1 MELSP
6 MKYKNFTWPYN
17 PRTYTIQYQRVM
29 GNHKVPYGRYHL
41 QDLGLTRR
49 VMKGEGEFVGED
61 AYDQFKA
68 LATVFYDNGP
78 GILIHP
84 VWQTAN
90 AYFVELS
97 LAQEPRR
104 DYVRYTFT
112 FWESF
117 EGYDAKAR
125 AVEDKPQSSVQT
137 GGSNAQ
143 TAGKAAGG
151 RETGQ
156 VWHTVVKGENL
167 WKIARDYGVELTAVI
182 ALNPQIKN
190 PNLIFVGERVRVK

>member
-6 MKYKNFTWPYN
+6 MRYKDFTWPHN
-17 PRTYTIQYQRVM
+17 PRTYTIEYKRAM

-68 LATVFYDNGP
+68 LATVFYQNGP

-112 FWESF
+112 FWESYD
-117 EGYDAKAR
+117 EYDAGAKEEKTAQ
-125 AVEDKPQSSVQT
+125 AI
-137 GGSNAQ
+137 Q
-143 TAGKAAGG
+143 TASTASAQK
-151 RETGQ
+151 ESSQ
-156 VWHTVVKGENL
+156 LWHTVVKGENL
-167 WKIARDYGVELTAVI
+167 WKIAKDYGVTLASVI

-190 PNLIFVGERVRVK
+190 PSLIYPGERVRVK

>member
-6 MKYKNFTWPYN
+6 MRYKNFTWPHN
-17 PRTYTIQYQRVM
+17 PRTYTIEYKRAM

-41 QDLGLTRR
+41 QDLGPTGR
-49 VMKGEGEFVGED
+49 VMKGEGEFVGPE
-61 AYDQFKA
+61 AYEQFKA
-68 LATVFYDNGP
+68 LATVFYQNGP

-112 FWESF
+112 FWESYD
-117 EGYDAKAR
+117 GYDAGAR
-125 AVEDKPQSSVQT
+125 EGKT
-137 GGSNAQ
+137 AQ
-143 TAGKAAGG
+143 TAQEVPAASAQ
-151 RETGQ
+151 RESGQ
-156 VWHTVVKGENL
+156 VWHTVVKGESL
-167 WKIARDYGVELTAVI
+167 WRIARDHGVTLAEVI
-182 ALNPQIKN
+182 ARNPQIRN
-190 PNLIFVGERVRVK
+190 PNLIYPGEKVRVK